1 MTDLAPFVTALASP
15 NPVEESCEALRKMAY
30 ELLDLKQFT
39 MMTFDQERGV
49 AQRIFTDDP
58 ESYPV
63 GGEKPILEN
72 TWTDT
77 VLFNHQIFVGNSIED
92 LAAVFPDWEKIQSLG
107 LESCMNLPVIVGEK
121 VIGTLNCLNVAG
133 HFTPARVNAANQLII
148 PAAATFLLAA
158 RTTES

>member
-1 MTDLAPFVTALASP
+1 MADISPFVAALASP
-15 NPVEESCEALRKMAY
+15 NPLEASCQALRQMACDA
-30 ELLDLKQFT
+30 LDLKQFT

-49 AQRIFTDDP
+49 GRRIFTDDP

-72 TWTDT
+72 SWTKT
-77 VLFNHQIFVGNSIED
+77 VLFNHQTFVGNSIED

-133 HFTPARVNAANQLII
+133 HFTPAKVNAANQLII

-158 RTTES
+158 GTSES